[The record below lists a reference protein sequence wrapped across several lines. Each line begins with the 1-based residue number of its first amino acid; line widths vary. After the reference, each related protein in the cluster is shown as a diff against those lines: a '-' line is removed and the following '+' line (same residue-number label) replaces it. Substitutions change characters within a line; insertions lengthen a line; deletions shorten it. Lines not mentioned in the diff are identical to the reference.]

1 MNTKVGLI
9 GIRLIEH
16 EHIMMRT
23 KLYNI
28 LFIALFV
35 GFFNCFTSSELHA
48 HGGGLNSKGCH
59 NNTKTG
65 DYHCHRSGENRE
77 SKKSTHLDLS
87 EASFNRLLAKK
98 IGGKTEIT
106 LKYNYGLK
114 SQPNNSGTVRVDIM
128 TKEYVIE
135 GGKDTRSSLDSIQ
148 QAVFASVLTNK
159 KPAVAIYDTD
169 GIWGKYE
176 HRVYTT
182 AKKLDVKFIWFSNGQ
197 IRIDE

>member
-1 MNTKVGLI
+1 MK
-9 GIRLIEH
+9 H
-16 EHIMMRT
+16 EPIMIRT
-23 KLYNI
+23 KINEIYFI
-28 LFIALFV
+28 VLFI
-35 GFFNCFTSSELHA
+35 GFYTWLASSELHA

-65 DYHCHRSGENRE
+65 DYHCHRSGENRQ
-77 SKKSTHLDLS
+77 SKTSSNLDLS
-87 EASFNRLLAKK
+87 EASFNRLLANLL
-98 IGGKTEIT
+98 GGKTEVT

-114 SQPNNSGTVRVDIM
+114 TQSKNLGTVRVDII

-159 KPAVAIYDTD
+159 KPAVVIYDTD
-169 GIWGKYE
+169 GVWGKFE
-176 HRVYTT
+176 HRVYTA

>member
-1 MNTKVGLI
+1 MNTEVGKKGTRLMKHEPIMIRTKINEIFFIVLLI
-9 GIRLIEH
+9 GFYTWL
-16 EHIMMRT
+16 
-23 KLYNI
+23 
-28 LFIALFV
+28 A
-35 GFFNCFTSSELHA
+35 SSELHA

-65 DYHCHRSGENRE
+65 DYHCHRSGENRQ
-77 SKKSTHLDLS
+77 SKTSSNLDLS
-87 EASFNRLLAKK
+87 EASFNRLLANKL
-98 IGGKTEIT
+98 GGKTEVT

-114 SQPNNSGTVRVDIM
+114 SQSKNLGTVRVDII

-159 KPAVAIYDTD
+159 KPAVVIYDTD
-169 GIWGKYE
+169 GVWGKFE
-176 HRVYTT
+176 HRVYTA